1 MGRRSQPRFSVVN
14 PWEGTMR
21 VLRDVV
27 VDRNG
32 DSELYA
38 VSVAPGVVGEEMSLE
53 LITGVSRRS
62 LRVRVTDS
70 RPVIVAGGVQH
81 RLQLAM
87 LKDGF
92 EPAAASAMNEMSGAI
107 PGNVAETV

>member
-1 MGRRSQPRFSVVN
+1 MGRRSHPRFSVVN

-32 DSELYA
+32 DSELFA
-38 VSVAPGVVGEEMSLE
+38 VSLAPGVVGEEMSLE
-53 LITGVSRRS
+53 LISGVSRRS

-70 RPVIVAGGVQH
+70 RPVIVAGAVQH

-87 LKDGF
+87 LDGF
-92 EPAAASAMNEMSGAI
+92 EPAAATAMTDMSEVI
-107 PGNVAETV
+107 PGNVAEPA

>member
-1 MGRRSQPRFSVVN
+1 
-14 PWEGTMR
+14 MR

-32 DSELYA
+32 DSQLCA

-53 LITGVSRRS
+53 LISGLSRRS

-70 RPVIVAGGVQH
+70 RPVIIAGGVQH

-87 LKDGF
+87 LDGF
-92 EPAAASAMNEMSGAI
+92 EPAAPRMSDVADVM
-107 PGNVAETV
+107 PGSVAEPV

>member
-1 MGRRSQPRFSVVN
+1 MN

-32 DSELYA
+32 DSELFA

-53 LITGVSRRS
+53 LISGVSRRS

-70 RPVIVAGGVQH
+70 RPVIVSGGVQH

-87 LKDGF
+87 LDGF
-92 EPAAASAMNEMSGAI
+92 EPAAASTMDAMSGVM
-107 PGNVAETV
+107 PGNVAEPV

>member
-53 LITGVSRRS
+53 LIAGVSRRC

-70 RPVIVAGGVQH
+70 RPVIISGGVQH

-87 LKDGF
+87 LDGF
-92 EPAAASAMNEMSGAI
+92 EPAAPALSDVHQI
-107 PGNVAETV
+107 VPGTVAEPV

>member
-1 MGRRSQPRFSVVN
+1 MGRRSHPRFNVVN
-14 PWEGTMR
+14 PWEGTLR

-53 LITGVSRRS
+53 LISGVSRRS

-70 RPVIVAGGVQH
+70 RPVIIAGNVQH

-87 LKDGF
+87 LDGF
-92 EPAAASAMNEMSGAI
+92 EPAAAPISEMRAAV
-107 PGNVAETV
+107 PGNVAEPV

>member
-1 MGRRSQPRFSVVN
+1 
-14 PWEGTMR
+14 MR

-38 VSVAPGVVGEEMSLE
+38 VSLAPGVVGEEMSLE

-87 LKDGF
+87 LDGF
-92 EPAAASAMNEMSGAI
+92 EPAAASAINEMSGAI
-107 PGNVAETV
+107 PGTVAETV

>member
-38 VSVAPGVVGEEMSLE
+38 VSLAPGVVGEEMSLE

-87 LKDGF
+87 LDGF
-92 EPAAASAMNEMSGAI
+92 EPAAASAINEMSGAI
-107 PGNVAETV
+107 PGTVAETV

>member
-1 MGRRSQPRFSVVN
+1 MGRRSHPRFSVVN

-38 VSVAPGVVGEEMSLE
+38 VSMAPGVVGEEMSLE
-53 LITGVSRRS
+53 LITGVSRRL

-70 RPVIVAGGVQH
+70 RPVIVAGNVQH
-81 RLQLAM
+81 RLQLAV
-87 LKDGF
+87 LEGF
-92 EPAAASAMNEMSGAI
+92 ETAASSLTQVTDAV
-107 PGNVAETV
+107 PGNVAESV

>member
-27 VDRNG
+27 VDRNS
-32 DSELYA
+32 DTELYA

-62 LRVRVTDS
+62 LRVRVVDS
-70 RPVIVAGGVQH
+70 RPVIISGNVQH

-87 LKDGF
+87 LNGF
-92 EPAAASAMNEMSGAI
+92 DTAAAPLRNVTPAV
-107 PGNVAETV
+107 PGNLAEPV

>member
-1 MGRRSQPRFSVVN
+1 MGRRSNPRFSVVN

-27 VDRNG
+27 VDRSG
-32 DSELYA
+32 DSDLFA

-53 LITGVSRRS
+53 LISGVSRRS

-70 RPVIVAGGVQH
+70 RPVIVSGGVQH

-87 LKDGF
+87 LDGF
-92 EPAAASAMNEMSGAI
+92 EPAAASTMDEMRGVM
-107 PGNVAETV
+107 PGNVAEPV

>member
-1 MGRRSQPRFSVVN
+1 MGRRSQPRFTVVN

-32 DSELYA
+32 ESELFA
-38 VSVAPGVVGEEMSLE
+38 LSAAPGVVGEEMSLE
-53 LITGVSRRS
+53 LITGANRRS
-62 LRVRVTDS
+62 LRVRVVES

-81 RLQLAM
+81 RLQLEM
-87 LKDGF
+87 IGGF
-92 EPAAASAMNEMSGAI
+92 ESAPALSDVGVL
-107 PGNVAETV
+107 PGNVVEPA

>member
-1 MGRRSQPRFSVVN
+1 MGRRSHPRFSVVN

-32 DSELYA
+32 DSELFA

-53 LITGVSRRS
+53 LISGVSRRS

-87 LKDGF
+87 LDRF
-92 EPAAASAMNEMSGAI
+92 EPAAASTMNELGDVM
-107 PGNVAETV
+107 PGNVAEPV

>member
-32 DSELYA
+32 DTELYA

-62 LRVRVTDS
+62 MRVRVVDS
-70 RPVIVAGGVQH
+70 RPVIISGGVQH

-87 LKDGF
+87 VDGF
-92 EPAAASAMNEMSGAI
+92 QAASAPLPSATPAV
-107 PGNVAETV
+107 PGNLAEPV

>member
-32 DSELYA
+32 ENELCA
-38 VSVAPGVVGEEMSLE
+38 VSVTPGVVGEEMSLE
-53 LITGVSRRS
+53 LITGVNRRS
-62 LRVRVTDS
+62 LRVRVVDS
-70 RPVIVAGGVQH
+70 RPVIISGNVQH

-87 LKDGF
+87 LNGF
-92 EPAAASAMNEMSGAI
+92 EATPAPLTDVTPAV
-107 PGNVAETV
+107 PGNLAEPV

>member
-32 DSELYA
+32 DNELCA

-53 LITGVSRRS
+53 LITGVNRRS
-62 LRVRVTDS
+62 LRVRVVDS
-70 RPVIVAGGVQH
+70 RPVIISGNVQH

-87 LKDGF
+87 LNGF
-92 EPAAASAMNEMSGAI
+92 DTAAAPLPNVTPAV
-107 PGNVAETV
+107 PGNLAEPV

>member
-1 MGRRSQPRFSVVN
+1 MGRRSQPRFTVVN

-53 LITGVSRRS
+53 LIAGVSRRS

-70 RPVIVAGGVQH
+70 RPVIVSGGVQH

-87 LKDGF
+87 LDGF
-92 EPAAASAMNEMSGAI
+92 EPAATAMSELQDVM
-107 PGNVAETV
+107 PGGVAEPV

>member
-1 MGRRSQPRFSVVN
+1 MGRRSHPRFSVVN

-38 VSVAPGVVGEEMSLE
+38 VSVAPGIVGEDMTLE

-62 LRVRVTDS
+62 LRVRVMDS
-70 RPVIVAGGVQH
+70 RPVIIAGTVQH

-87 LKDGF
+87 LEGF
-92 EPAAASAMNEMSGAI
+92 QPAAPMTDVAAAM
-107 PGNVAETV
+107 PGSVVERA

>member
-32 DSELYA
+32 DSDLYA

-62 LRVRVTDS
+62 LRVRVVDS
-70 RPVIVAGGVQH
+70 RPVIIGGGVQH
-81 RLQLAM
+81 RVQLVVLDALQPAAGRPLTNV
-87 LKDGF
+87 GEVRPTNVV
-92 EPAAASAMNEMSGAI
+92 EPA
-107 PGNVAETV
+107 

>member
-1 MGRRSQPRFSVVN
+1 
-14 PWEGTMR
+14 MR

-32 DSELYA
+32 DRELYA

-53 LITGVSRRS
+53 LISGMSRRS
-62 LRVRVTDS
+62 LRVKVVDS
-70 RPVIVAGGVQH
+70 RPVIISGAVQH

-87 LKDGF
+87 LDGF
-92 EPAAASAMNEMSGAI
+92 ESAAPMTDVISAM
-107 PGNVAETV
+107 PGSVAERA